1 MCTVISLDSKVE
13 VFLSKIFISATCVVN
28 LIDDFQL
35 SKERIVPIE
44 SFYIYGLEPSWPT

>member
-13 VFLSKIFISATCVVN
+13 VSLSKIFIRATCVVN

-44 SFYIYGLEPSWPT
+44 SFYIYVLEPS